1 MLEITDQ
8 AFRRFVKMTDLEN
21 SCETIVNIFH
31 QYSVRTD
38 DFDTLSFNEFN
49 RLVKE
54 QFPNWLGR
62 VNDPEFITNTFRS
75 VDKNKDKQVD
85 FGEFVNLLIPLIKA
99 THDHLHER
107 HHNH

>member
-1 MLEITDQ
+1 
-8 AFRRFVKMTDLEN
+8 MTDLEN
-21 SCETIVNIFH
+21 ACETIVNIFH

-38 DFDTLSFNEFN
+38 DFDTLSFNEFK

-62 VNDPEFITNTFRS
+62 VNDPEFITNTFQN

-107 HHNH
+107 DHNH